1 MTLTPPSAA
10 ALHPGLVELLDRSIV
25 DKLAA
30 QAALQ
35 PGVGLVVR
43 DLLRQGRGV
52 VQFRWAR
59 ALLLLR

>member
-1 MTLTPPSAA
+1 M
-10 ALHPGLVELLDRSIV
+10 ELLDRSIV

-35 PGVGLVVR
+35 PGVGMVVR

-52 VQFRWAR
+52 VQFRCACGW
-59 ALLLLR
+59 LLRQLRLAAAC